1 MKKILV
7 PTDFSVNSKSGVRFA
22 IHWAARQKSELV
34 FIHVLHIFRPARWT
48 DSNFEKYAVQ
58 EEKKCSTKFEKFI
71 AGIYSN
77 MNVKPGRHSLVIM
90 EGISADITIL
100 EYCRKNKD
108 IDYIC
113 ISTRGAGKFKK
124 IYGTNTGNLITKS
137 AVPVLAVPKNYKVAD
152 IKNVMYAADFRNYP
166 AELKKVIDFA
176 LPLKATIEVLHFT
189 WPDEITFDE
198 KTIEAALKKQYKYGI
213 RIHFEKNDAVHSL
226 IQNLQHQ
233 ISIRKPS
240 VVIMFTNQQRTFFQK
255 LFLSSK
261 AEELSFQAQVPL
273 LVFNKLQN
281 K

>member
-7 PTDFSVNSKSGVRFA
+7 PTDFSVNSKSGVHFA
-22 IHWAARQKSELV
+22 IHWATQQKLELI
-34 FIHVLHIFRPARWT
+34 FIHVLHILRPAQW
-48 DSNFEKYAVQ
+48 SNAYFEKYTEQ
-58 EEKKCSTKFEKFI
+58 EEKICRTKFEKFI

-77 MNVKPGRHSLVIM
+77 MGVKPGRHSFVIIQA
-90 EGISADITIL
+90 ISADISIL

-124 IYGTNTGNLITKS
+124 IFGTNTGNLITKS
-137 AVPVLAVPKNYKVAD
+137 AVPVLAVPKTYKTAD
-152 IKNVMYAADFRNYP
+152 IKNVLYAADFRNYP
-166 AELKKVIDFA
+166 AELIKVIDFA
-176 LPLKATIEVLHFT
+176 LPLKAPVEVLHFT
-189 WPDEITFDE
+189 WPDEITLDE
-198 KTIEAALKKQYKYGI
+198 KTIEAAFKKQYKYGLK
-213 RIHFEKNDAVHSL
+213 IHFEKNDAVHSL
-226 IQNLQHQ
+226 IQNLQTQ
-233 ISIRKPS
+233 IRIRKPS

-261 AEELSFQAQVPL
+261 SEELSFQAKVPL